1 MDNFNKE
8 LRREIIVLMDPLSE
22 GFVEKTWQQVAEFT
36 PDRANK
42 EMLAMGEN
50 QPDLLAFLMAYTDDL
65 QQEVK
70 ELAIYIAFVVYKMF
84 LDSSSNIQ
92 RISSKEIMA
101 RYDENTR
108 LIESLEGAHEKFI
121 DRIASVQVSKQPY
134 VMKYVL
140 EAIMEDAEEDGIDL
154 SEEDIGLLFILFKTE
169 IEVLDK
175 RA

>member
-1 MDNFNKE
+1 
-8 LRREIIVLMDPLSE
+8 MDPLSE
-22 GFVEKTWQQVAEFT
+22 GFVEKTWQKVAEFT
-36 PDRANK
+36 PGRANK
-42 EMLAMGEN
+42 EMLAMGKN
-50 QPDLLAFLMAYTDDL
+50 QPDLLAFLMAYTGDF

-84 LDSSSNIQ
+84 IDSSGKIP

-101 RYDENTR
+101 RYNEN
-108 LIESLEGAHEKFI
+108 IHFMESLEGAHEKFI
-121 DRIASVQVSKQPY
+121 DRFASVQSSKQPY

-140 EAIMEDAEEDGIDL
+140 EVLMEDAEEDGIDL
-154 SEEDIGLLFILFKTE
+154 TEESIGSLFILFKTE

>member
-1 MDNFNKE
+1 
-8 LRREIIVLMDPLSE
+8 MDPLSG
-22 GFVEKTWQQVAEFT
+22 GFVEKTWQQIAKFT
-36 PDRANK
+36 LDRANK
-42 EMLAMGEN
+42 EMIAMGKN
-50 QPDLLAFLMAYTDDL
+50 QPDLLAFLTAYTDDF

-84 LDSSSNIQ
+84 LDSSGKIPK
-92 RISSKEIMA
+92 ISSKEIMA
-101 RYDENTR
+101 RHEENTL

-121 DRIASVQVSKQPY
+121 DRIASIQVSKQPY

-140 EAIMEDAEEDGIDL
+140 EALMEDAEEDGINL
-154 SEEDIGLLFILFKTE
+154 TEEDIGSLFILFKTE

>member
-1 MDNFNKE
+1 
-8 LRREIIVLMDPLSE
+8 MDPLSE
-22 GFVEKTWQQVAEFT
+22 EFVEKTWQQIAAFT

-42 EMLAMGEN
+42 EMIAMGKK

-70 ELAIYIAFVVYKMF
+70 ELAIYVAFVVYKMF
-84 LDSSSNIQ
+84 LDSSGKIP
-92 RISSKEIMA
+92 RISSREIMA
-101 RYDENTR
+101 RYNENTR
-108 LIESLEGAHEKFI
+108 FIESLEGAHDKFI

-140 EAIMEDAEEDGIDL
+140 EALMEDAGEDGIDL
-154 SEEDIGLLFILFKTE
+154 TEEDIGSLFLLFKTE

>member
-1 MDNFNKE
+1 
-8 LRREIIVLMDPLSE
+8 MDPLSE
-22 GFVEKTWQQVAEFT
+22 GFVEKTWQQVAKFT

-42 EMLAMGEN
+42 EMIAMGKN

-65 QQEVK
+65 QQDVK

-84 LDSSSNIQ
+84 LDSSGKIPI
-92 RISSKEIMA
+92 ISSKKIMA
-101 RYDENTR
+101 MYDKNTS
-108 LIESLEGAHEKFI
+108 LIESMEGTHEKFI
-121 DRIASVQVSKQPY
+121 DRIASVQISKQPY

-140 EAIMEDAEEDGIDL
+140 DALMEEAEEDGIDL
-154 SEEDIGLLFILFKTE
+154 TEEDIGSLFILFKTE

>member
-1 MDNFNKE
+1 MDT
-8 LRREIIVLMDPLSE
+8 LSE

-42 EMLAMGEN
+42 EMIAMGKN

-65 QQEVK
+65 RQEVR

-84 LDSSSNIQ
+84 LDSGSQIS

-140 EAIMEDAEEDGIDL
+140 EALMEDAEEDGIDL
-154 SEEDIGLLFILFKTE
+154 TEEDIGSLFILFKTE
-169 IEVLDK
+169 IEVLDE

>member
-1 MDNFNKE
+1 MDT
-8 LRREIIVLMDPLSE
+8 LSE
-22 GFVEKTWQQVAEFT
+22 GFVEKTWQQIANFT

-42 EMLAMGEN
+42 EMIAMSKN
-50 QPDLLAFLMAYTDDL
+50 QPDLLAFLMAYTEDL

-84 LDSSSNIQ
+84 LDSGGKIP

-101 RYDENTR
+101 RHNETTR
-108 LIESLEGAHEKFI
+108 LVESLEGANEKFI
-121 DRIASVQVSKQPY
+121 DRIANVQVSQQPY

-140 EAIMEDAEEDGIDL
+140 EALMEDAEDDGIDL
-154 SEEDIGLLFILFKTE
+154 TEEDIGLLFMLFKTE

-175 RA
+175 SA

>member
-1 MDNFNKE
+1 
-8 LRREIIVLMDPLSE
+8 MDPLSE
-22 GFVEKTWQQVAEFT
+22 GFVEKTWQQVAKFT

-42 EMLAMGEN
+42 EMIAMGKN

-65 QQEVK
+65 QQDVK

-84 LDSSSNIQ
+84 LDSSGKIPS
-92 RISSKEIMA
+92 ISSKKIMA
-101 RYDENTR
+101 MYDKNTS
-108 LIESLEGAHEKFI
+108 LIESMEGTHDKFI
-121 DRIASVQVSKQPY
+121 DRIASVQISKQPY

-140 EAIMEDAEEDGIDL
+140 EALMEEAEEDGIDL
-154 SEEDIGLLFILFKTE
+154 TEEDIGSLFILFKTE

>member
-1 MDNFNKE
+1 
-8 LRREIIVLMDPLSE
+8 MDPLSE
-22 GFVEKTWQQVAEFT
+22 GFVEKTWQQVAKFT

-42 EMLAMGEN
+42 EMIAMGKN

-65 QQEVK
+65 QQDVK

-84 LDSSSNIQ
+84 LDSSGKIPI
-92 RISSKEIMA
+92 ISSKKIMA
-101 RYDENTR
+101 MYDKNTS
-108 LIESLEGAHEKFI
+108 LIESMEGTHKKFI
-121 DRIASVQVSKQPY
+121 DRIASVQISKQPY

-140 EAIMEDAEEDGIDL
+140 EALMEEAEQDGIDL
-154 SEEDIGLLFILFKTE
+154 TEEDIGSLFILFKTE